1 VRPRDFWRVAV
12 FALGLAL
19 ALCPR
24 SAYAQKAN
32 SAAAQALFE
41 SARDLMK
48 KGKYAEAVPKLEESQ
63 RLDPG
68 SGTLL
73 NLGICYEHQ
82 GLTASAWTTYL
93 EAVASARADGKADR
107 AKSAQ
112 QHADALSP
120 RLARLT
126 IRPPADPVAGLEVRR
141 DGTLVGAGQLG
152 SPIPADP
159 GNHVVAATAPGR
171 KAWQT
176 TVVLREGASETLL
189 IPVLAMAASSTAA
202 KPADVSKHPE
212 TAAPVAAT
220 PENAVPDDP
229 GRSQRVVALVVGGV
243 GVAGLAVGTV
253 FGLRSKSLHD
263 DAQAT
268 CTGAACTDD
277 NGVNLMNEARAA
289 GNVSTVAFL
298 VGAAGVAVG
307 ATLWFTAPRGVQ
319 VGVGYGTMQ
328 IAGSW

>member
-1 VRPRDFWRVAV
+1 
-12 FALGLAL
+12 
-19 ALCPR
+19 
-24 SAYAQKAN
+24 
-32 SAAAQALFE
+32 
-41 SARDLMK
+41 M
-48 KGKYAEAVPKLEESQ
+48 
-63 RLDPG
+63 
-68 SGTLL
+68 
-73 NLGICYEHQ
+73 
-82 GLTASAWTTYL
+82 ASAWTTYL
-93 EAVASARADGKADR
+93 EVVVSARADGKADR

-112 QHADALSP
+112 QHADALFP

-126 IRPPADPVAGLEVRR
+126 IRPPADAVAGLEVRR

-171 KAWQT
+171 KAWQS
-176 TVVLREGASETLL
+176 TVVLRESTTETLL
-189 IPVLAMAASSTAA
+189 VPVLAVAASSTAA

-212 TAAPVAAT
+212 TAAPVAERAT
-220 PENAVPDDP
+220 PDNAVPDDP
-229 GRSQRVVALVVGGV
+229 GRSQRVAALVVGGV

-268 CTGAACTDD
+268 CVNGGCTDD
-277 NGVNLMNEARAA
+277 NGVNLMTEARAA

-298 VGAAGVAVG
+298 IGAAGVAVG